1 MSRETMRR
9 ARSLTCLRMTNSL
22 ECQRACDLVFV
33 FTPKRLWTFPRRAI
47 DTMPAPI
54 DLSSKYGVRGAAS
67 AAQPQVGVPVR
78 PVVERVRDYAILY
91 GAVGGLVGAC
101 VSARHEVPMLRYT
114 LAVGGVSGTLA
125 GMFIGLRHALLQD
138 RWEQDSEVVS
148 GFTAGALGMVTMT
161 LLSGPQAGARAGV
174 TCFIGG
180 GLLHY
185 AHRWW
190 LHARLANEWH

>member
-1 MSRETMRR
+1 MARRFTEAWFTHKMLVFFTHFAWESRESRGR
-9 ARSLTCLRMTNSL
+9 
-22 ECQRACDLVFV
+22 
-33 FTPKRLWTFPRRAI
+33 
-47 DTMPAPI
+47 MPAPI
-54 DLSSKYGVRGAAS
+54 DLSSKYGVKGAAS
-67 AAQPQVGVPVR
+67 AAQPQVCVPVR
-78 PVVERVRDYAILY
+78 PVVERVRDYAILS

-101 VSARHEVPMLRYT
+101 VSARHDVPMLRYS
-114 LAVGGVSGTLA
+114 LAIGGVSGTLA

-138 RWEQDSEVVS
+138 RWEQDSEAIS

-174 TCFIGG
+174 ACFIGG
-180 GLLHY
+180 GFLHY